1 MSIPFARTALSCAMI
16 GCSWTALAQNA
27 PVTLNDTVVSASG
40 FEQKITEAP
49 ASISVISREDLQQK
63 RYNNLAQALGD
74 VEGIDIGQGTGKT
87 GGLNISIRGMP
98 SQYTLIL
105 IDGRRQNAAGNVTPN
120 GFNETSTSFMPPLSA
135 IERIEVIRGPMS
147 TLYGSD
153 AMGGVIN
160 IITRKVA
167 KEWTGSLTQDY
178 TYQEDRDFGD
188 TRNTSIYASGPLVD
202 GLLGLQLRGSLFDR
216 EASDLEIAP
225 GVPMSRRG
233 GSAVEGGNH
242 TIGGRL
248 TLTPNDS
255 HDISLDVERGRQR
268 YENDDCQLGTL
279 DGQGSGAADTGCSVN
294 QPTQANGYADKLRFE
309 RDQYALTHTGRFG
322 FGTVDSSLMRNTTE
336 TIGRTIPGGTFGRP
350 GFLPI
355 GAPYP
360 NFPSIIVGDDRE
372 LKTTNTV
379 LDSKLTTPIGDAN
392 IATAGLQWWKAEMT
406 DSLAGEDFEQTTK
419 AVFAENEWRIRNDL
433 ALTVGGRYDDHETFG
448 GHFSP
453 RAYLVWNTT
462 DHWTL
467 KGGVSRGY
475 KAPDLND
482 LHDGINGV
490 TGQGSTTTIG
500 NPDLKPETSTTTE
513 LGAYYDSLTGFSAN
527 ATLFH
532 NKFKDKI
539 ASGDPVA
546 NPLCASNPGSGSTP
560 PGTCPRNINIDDAT
574 TKGIELAASWNF
586 APAWTLSG
594 NYTYTDSEQKSG
606 SNKGEPL
613 TNTPEHLANVKLDW
627 QTSERLGL
635 WLKSEYRGERAR
647 FTSSYAN
654 LANADGTYST
664 SQSIY
669 DTLGKN
675 TKAYTLFH
683 LGGSYRAAE
692 NLTINA
698 TIYNLFDKDFVDG
711 SAYTTYST
719 PRYNS
724 AGVITALGGVPGDP
738 AYGTDYSHFGAAT
751 TGIVEEGRRL
761 WLSANFTF

>member
-216 EASDLEIAP
+216 EASDLSYGNGIE
-225 GVPMSRRG
+225 VSKRG
-233 GSAVEGGNH
+233 PSPVEGRTHNLGA
-242 TIGGRL
+242 RL
-248 TLTPNDS
+248 SLTPHED
-255 HDISLDVERGRQR
+255 HDFGLDVERGRQV
-268 YENDDCQLGTL
+268 YNNDECQLGSL
-279 DGQGSGAADTGCSVN
+279 DGQNQECTASAATR
-294 QPTQANGYADKLRFE
+294 ANGYADELRFE
-309 RDQYALTHTGRFG
+309 REQIALTHTGRLG
-322 FGTVDSSLMRNTTE
+322 FGTLESSLMHNTTE
-336 TIGRTIPGGTFGRP
+336 TIGRTIPGTIGTPTAVP
-350 GFLPI
+350 GAI
-355 GAPYP
+355 GGAP
-360 NFPSIIVGDDRE
+360 RE
-372 LKTTNTV
+372 LETTNLV
-379 LDSKLTTPIGDAN
+379 LDTKLVAPVGESH
-392 IATAGLQWWKAEMT
+392 IATVGGQWWKAEMDDGIAQT
-406 DSLAGEDFEQTTK
+406 TFEQKTW
-419 AVFAENEWRIRNDL
+419 AVFAEDEWRLREDL
-433 ALTVGGRYDDHETFG
+433 ALTLGARYDDHEAFG
-448 GHFSP
+448 GHVSP
-453 RAYLVWNTT
+453 RAYLVWNTSEN
-462 DHWTL
+462 WTM

-475 KAPDLND
+475 RTPDLND
-482 LHDGINGV
+482 LHSGVNGA
-490 TGQGSTTTIG
+490 TRQGQVITIG
-500 NPDLKPETSTTTE
+500 NPDLEPETTTSTE
-513 LGAYYDSLTGFSAN
+513 FGVYFDSLAGFNAN

-539 ASGDPVA
+539 ASGDPIQITGR
-546 NPLCASNPGSGSTP
+546 PGIPDGSYAQQ
-560 PGTCPRNINIDDAT
+560 INIDEAVT
-574 TKGIELAASWNF
+574 QGLELAASWTF
-586 APAWTLSG
+586 APAWTLSA

-606 SNKGEPL
+606 DNKGEPL
-613 TNTPEHLANVKLDW
+613 TNTPEHLANAKLNW
-627 QTSERLGL
+627 QTTDRLNL

-647 FTSSYAN
+647 FTSSYEN
-654 LANADGTYST
+654 LADNGRYST
-664 SQSIY
+664 NQSIY

-683 LGGSYRAAE
+683 LGGSYRASE
-692 NLTINA
+692 NLTFNA
-698 TIYNLFDKDFVDG
+698 AIYNLLDKDFVDG
-711 SAYTTYST
+711 RAYGTYS
-719 PRYNS
+719 YANS
-724 AGVITALGGVPGDP
+724 NPATLPTIGT
-738 AYGTDYSHFGAAT
+738 AYGTDFSHSTAGT
-751 TGIVEEGRRL
+751 TGVMEEGRRL

>member
-27 PVTLNDTVVSASG
+27 PVTLNDTVVSAAG

-216 EASDLEIAP
+216 EASDLSYGNGIE
-225 GVPMSRRG
+225 VSKRG
-233 GSAVEGGNH
+233 PSPVEGRTHNLGA
-242 TIGGRL
+242 RL
-248 TLTPNDS
+248 SLTPHED
-255 HDISLDVERGRQR
+255 HDFGLDVERGRQV
-268 YENDDCQLGTL
+268 YNNDECQLGSL
-279 DGQGSGAADTGCSVN
+279 DGQNQECTASAATR
-294 QPTQANGYADKLRFE
+294 ANGYADELRFE
-309 RDQYALTHTGRFG
+309 REQIALTHTGRLG
-322 FGTVDSSLMRNTTE
+322 FGTLESSLMHNTTE
-336 TIGRTIPGGTFGRP
+336 TIGRTIPGTIGTPTAVP
-350 GFLPI
+350 GAI
-355 GAPYP
+355 GGAP
-360 NFPSIIVGDDRE
+360 RE
-372 LKTTNTV
+372 LETTNLV
-379 LDSKLTTPIGDAN
+379 LDTKLVAPVGESH
-392 IATAGLQWWKAEMT
+392 IATVGGQWWKAEMDDGIAQT
-406 DSLAGEDFEQTTK
+406 TFEQKTW
-419 AVFAENEWRIRNDL
+419 AVFAEDEWRLREDL
-433 ALTVGGRYDDHETFG
+433 ALTLGARYDDHEAFG
-448 GHFSP
+448 GHVSP
-453 RAYLVWNTT
+453 RAYLVWNTSEN
-462 DHWTL
+462 WTM

-475 KAPDLND
+475 RTPDLND
-482 LHDGINGV
+482 LHSGVNGA
-490 TGQGSTTTIG
+490 TRQGQVITIG
-500 NPDLKPETSTTTE
+500 NPDLEPETTTSTE
-513 LGAYYDSLTGFSAN
+513 FGVYFDSLAGFNAN

-539 ASGDPVA
+539 ASGDPITD
-546 NPLCASNPGSGSTP
+546 PLCAGNNN
-560 PGTCPRNINIDDAT
+560 GTCSQQINVDEAVT
-574 TKGIELAASWNF
+574 RGLELAGSWQF
-586 APAWTLSG
+586 APAWKLSA

-606 SNKGEPL
+606 DNQGEPF
-613 TNTPEHLANVKLDW
+613 TNTPEHLANAKLDW
-627 QTSERLGL
+627 QTTDRLGL

-647 FTSSYAN
+647 FTSSYEN
-654 LANADGTYST
+654 LANANGSYST

-675 TKAYTLFH
+675 AKAYTLFH
-683 LGGSYRAAE
+683 LGGSYRATE
-692 NLTINA
+692 NLTLNA

-711 SAYTTYST
+711 KAYTTYS
-719 PRYNS
+719 NGGS
-724 AGVITALGGVPGDP
+724 ANGT
-738 AYGTDYSHFGAAT
+738 AYGTDYSHSGAAT

-761 WLSANFTF
+761 WLSANLTF